1 MKTKLRKNSRYVLT
15 LAVALA
21 LGFSV
26 GVSDLVFGQT
36 DGTITPLPS
45 PQQAANAERIVNLPD
60 FTPIVK
66 KYGDAIVRITDSSTK
81 NCSRSP
87 RVFQSISRKQS
98 LFWFFPWPTEL
109 HAPGE
114 RGYQGTWLGFY
125 HFP

>member
-1 MKTKLRKNSRYVLT
+1 MKTKLRKNSRYILT

-60 FTPIVK
+60 FTLIVK

-81 NCSRSP
+81 IVHGHQGFFNPFPENSP
-87 RVFQSISRKQS
+87 
-98 LFWFFPWPTEL
+98 FF
-109 HAPGE
+109 
-114 RGYQGTWLGFY
+114 GFSTDY
-125 HFP
+125 RTTRPR